1 MQVDVSGWATRLDT
15 EMAARYT
22 AQGTWTGRTLA
33 DAARERAT
41 TEGGRV
47 AVIDGAFRVSFGE
60 LYERGVRLAASLR
73 AGGLQRGEVVSFQLP
88 NWHEAMVVNMAA
100 CIGGFVCNPIV
111 PIYRDAEVGFIL
123 KQSRT
128 RILFIPASFRSF
140 DYVDMVER
148 LRPGLPDLRQVALV
162 RSRRDGSAAYTD
174 WVLGDGSVEALAASF
189 APVNADAI
197 KLLLYTSGT
206 TGEPKG
212 VLHSHNTIGAEINA
226 ASRFWSLSSRD
237 VVLMPS
243 PVTHITGYL
252 YALEMCAAVAM
263 KTVLME
269 RWDAVDALRLIAEHG
284 ASFTVAATPFLLEL
298 GNEAARSDTPL
309 PTLRLFASGGA
320 PVPAELV
327 RRATAALPGCLT
339 FRVYGSSE
347 APTVSLGVR
356 AGDSAELGA
365 ATDGAICNHE
375 VRIVDA
381 VTGAILPVGH
391 DGEIITRGPELML
404 GYTNPAYTAEAF
416 DTEGFF
422 HTGDLGS
429 VDSAG
434 YLTVSGRKKDLIIR
448 GGENISPK
456 EIEDVLH
463 GHPSVL
469 EAAVVAMPHERLGET
484 PCAYVVLRPQTQFD
498 FAAMTD
504 LLEQAGLARQKF
516 PARLFVVREL
526 PHTAAG
532 KVLKQVLRARASE
545 AVGTSVPAAPHSAFP
560 SAS

>member
-47 AVIDGAFRVSFGE
+47 AVIDGALRVSFGE
-60 LYERGVRLAASLR
+60 LYERGVHLAVSLR

-128 RILFIPASFRSF
+128 RILFIPAIFRSF

-148 LRPGLPDLRQVALV
+148 LRPGLPDLRKVALV
-162 RSRRDGSAAYTD
+162 RSRRDGSAAYED
-174 WVLGDGSVEALAASF
+174 WVLGDGSAEALAASF
-189 APVNADAI
+189 APINADAI

-298 GNEAARSDTPL
+298 GNEAARSNTPM

-365 ATDGAICNHE
+365 TTDGAICNHE

-404 GYTNPAYTAEAF
+404 GYTNPAYTAESF

-484 PCAYVVLRPQTQFD
+484 PCAYVVLRPETQFN

-526 PHTAAG
+526 PRTAAG
-532 KVLKQVLRARASE
+532 KVLKQVLRARAAE
-545 AVGTSVPAAPHSAFP
+545 AVGASVPAAPP
-560 SAS
+560 